1 MKPEKPVFENRVG
14 ADKKIKETIMPST
27 IPFDPGLV
35 LGNIVDP
42 KKIDQL
48 KKIAELQKPV
58 DDAQLKLNALILSKH
73 SLDMTLQEM
82 INMNVGQE
90 DLDNLAGEIN
100 NLKSKMAQSAV
111 DLAKATTKAQAD
123 IAEARDSAEQTQI
136 TENVE
141 SPIDYNKSA
150 IKKLQ
155 LSSDSIIMDAQYFR
169 YESNKESSGAHSS
182 AIASYVSSQC
192 SGFLSPTYGVQVGAS
207 TKSAMESQHSN
218 HKIEGTLVITAN
230 CTHKVSDVFAPFVL
244 DPEKG
249 IRAWNVYNPDKKI
262 DTANKASMQKMITGK
277 DSDTASMSILS
288 GATYGSSFVGLV
300 HILKDEQSD
309 SSQSS
314 SSIAGSMSAS
324 IEENLWLSNY
334 SGKFGLDSSFADN
347 IKSLLST
354 SNLQSHASLITMGLI
369 PSIVSNK
376 IATTVQNLKP
386 DPKDVMS
393 QLAAI
398 QGASDTEVNTMG
410 ADAEKARAGESF
422 MQLNNSYVTNVV
434 SSLGSYDN
442 ANNKVIDTNSMMT
455 AFEDYVQKAI
465 AGDCGV
471 PINFFLKPITS
482 RQLAEAW
489 LNKFYPGEFI
499 GESSGDDNSQ
509 GPAPKSQ

>member
-1 MKPEKPVFENRVG
+1 
-14 ADKKIKETIMPST
+14 MPST
-27 IPFDPGLV
+27 IPFDPSLV
-35 LGNIVDP
+35 LGNIVNP
-42 KKIDQL
+42 KKIKVL
-48 KKIAELQKPV
+48 ENIATLQKPV
-58 DDAQLKLNALILSKH
+58 DDAQLKLNALILSKR

-82 INMNVGQE
+82 INMNVDQT
-90 DLDNLAGEIN
+90 DLD
-100 NLKSKMAQSAV
+100 S
-111 DLAKATTKAQAD
+111 LAKEIDTLKATMAKAAVSLASATIKSQQE
-123 IAEARDSAEQTQI
+123 ISEARDSSDQTQI
-136 TENVE
+136 DVSVE

-150 IKKLQ
+150 IKKMP
-155 LSSDSIIMDAQYFR
+155 LSSDSLVMDTQYFR
-169 YESNKESSGAHSS
+169 NESNEDNSSAHSS
-182 AIASYVSSQC
+182 AIATYVSSQC
-192 SGFLSPTYGVQVGAS
+192 SGFLSPTYGAQMGDS

-249 IRAWNVYNPDKKI
+249 IRAWNVYNSSQKI
-262 DTANKASMQKMITGK
+262 DTADKASMQKLITGK
-277 DSDTASMSILS
+277 DSDAAGMFLLS

-300 HILKDEQSD
+300 HILQDEKSD

-314 SSIAGSMSAS
+314 SSLAASMSAS
-324 IEENLWLSNY
+324 ITENLWLENY

-354 SNLQSHASLITMGLI
+354 SNLQSHASVIAMGLI
-369 PSIVSNK
+369 PSIVSNT
-376 IATTVQNLKP
+376 ISTTVQNLKP

-398 QGASDTEVNTMG
+398 QGASDTQVNTMG
-410 ADAEKARAGESF
+410 SDAEKAKAGESF

-455 AFEDYVQKAI
+455 ALDDYIQKAI
-465 AGDCGV
+465 AGECGV
-471 PINFFLKPITS
+471 PINFFLKSITS

-489 LNKFYPGEFI
+489 LYKFYPGEFI
-499 GESSGDDNSQ
+499 GESSGDDESK
-509 GPAPKSQ
+509 GPSSKTDG